1 MIIYVFKTSIEK
13 MPQKIYNKIA
23 TSIDEIA
30 NDHISTSSTTKRD
43 LIQKVLEENK
53 IKFEYWTQEQ

>member
-1 MIIYVFKTSIEK
+1 
-13 MPQKIYNKIA
+13 MPQKVYNKIA

-30 NDHISTSSTTKRD
+30 NDHISTSNTTKRD
-43 LIQKVLEENK
+43 LIQKILEENK